1 MRAGQCFLLTSG
13 FGNAGGKNRSFGVGW
28 MRDKEN
34 FWMFPVPRNRKSDN
48 LGVDG
53 EFPPCRTSCKGW
65 LFMERDGNGIIRFH
79 EEQQIPPVSFQS
91 ENWDGEG
98 ITCYMWEQFR
108 GLEVIPSLGGSG
120 SDLGDHCCPYT
131 RSGLPAPALPA
142 RGSPAARNS
151 PSPTLPARGSPAA
164 WG

>member
-13 FGNAGGKNRSFGVGW
+13 FGNAGGKKKSFGVGW
-28 MRDKEN
+28 MWDKEK
-34 FWMFPVPRNRKSDN
+34 FGMLPVPRNRNSDN

-53 EFPPCRTSCKGW
+53 QFPPCRTSCKGW
-65 LFMERDGNGIIRFH
+65 LLMERDGNGIIRFH
-79 EEQQIPPVSFQS
+79 EIPPVPFQS

-98 ITCYMWEQFR
+98 ITSSMWEQFR
-108 GLEVIPSLGGSG
+108 GLDVTPSLGGSG
-120 SDLGDHCCPYT
+120 SDLRDHRCPCT
-131 RSGLPAPALPA
+131 RSGLPAPAFPA

-151 PSPTLPARGSPAA
+151 PSPTPPARGSPAA